1 MGGERVKEM
10 DHFVASVE
18 TPRVQVNLPDIADT
32 VAAMMSQ
39 GLHPITVNGACACV
53 CVGVRVCAS
62 ACVLSSLAVC
72 LSVWSIWAIREPP
85 PLIVALLPLPP
96 AHFGVI
102 A

>member
-39 GLHPITVNGACACV
+39 GLHPITVNGACVCVLVCV
-53 CVGVRVCAS
+53 CVQVRVSCL
-62 ACVLSSLAVC
+62 LSLFVC
-72 LSVWSIWAIREPP
+72 LSGQFGPYAS
-85 PLIVALLPLPP
+85 PLL
-96 AHFGVI
+96 
-102 A
+102 